1 MKPYTDEF
9 RAQVLAAFDAKGGTQ
24 AVALTFQSFGI
35 VGSSHRA
42 AASRDRPSGRQDHP
56 RSHSGL
62 AVMDGVAVEQTRRAA

>member
-9 RAQVLAAFDAKGGTQ
+9 RAGSGGLRCQGGDTGGR
-24 AVALTFQSFGI
+24 ATFQSFGI

-42 AASRDRPSGRQDHP
+42 AASRDGPSGRQDHP

-62 AVMDGVAVEQTRRAA
+62 AVMDGVAVEQTRGAA